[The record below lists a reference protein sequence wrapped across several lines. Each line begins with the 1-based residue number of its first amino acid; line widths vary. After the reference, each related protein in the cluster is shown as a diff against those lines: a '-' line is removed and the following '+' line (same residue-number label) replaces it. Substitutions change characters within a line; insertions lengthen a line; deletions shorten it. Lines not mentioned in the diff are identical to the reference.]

1 MVIAAQHPVF
11 GRGFDGFRNACPDSR
26 TWHRLAGAPR
36 MHRPDG
42 GGAAICNIHPHN
54 HYLQAATDA
63 GLPGL
68 VLFCALVIAWL
79 RGLLRGLG
87 RDPDPLRVGLFVGV
101 LMELW
106 PIAST
111 SGFYSTEID
120 RLHVSHARPGPGRGA
135 RRRRRAPRRYRPRDR
150 RRATCRLCQ
159 SA

>member
-1 MVIAAQHPVF
+1 MPRPAHLGGA
-11 GRGFDGFRNACPDSR
+11 GRQP
-26 TWHRLAGAPR
+26 RLNFW
-36 MHRPDG
+36 DG

-68 VLFCALVIAWL
+68 ALFCALVVAWL

-106 PIAST
+106 PIASSNGLYAIEIVGFMYVMLGFGLACARAAAST
-111 SGFYSTEID
+111 SPTSPAGSIPT
-120 RLHVSHARPGPGRGA
+120 
-135 RRRRRAPRRYRPRDR
+135 
-150 RRATCRLCQ
+150 T
-159 SA
+159 